1 MEATETVQMKVR
13 QSFVNASK
21 DGNIEKA
28 MGEAMTQQVRDN
40 TPLDKDTQMKLNWS
54 LGKATKEGRV
64 EEAMTE
70 AQKVVES
77 KRAMEA
83 TETVQMKVRQSFVNA
98 SKDGTLEKAMGE
110 AMTQQVRD
118 STPLDKDTQMKL
130 NWSLGK
136 ATKEGR
142 VEEAM
147 TEAQKVVENKRAM
160 EATETVQMK
169 VR

>member
-1 MEATETVQMKVR
+1 MTET
-13 QSFVNASK
+13 
-21 DGNIEKA
+21 
-28 MGEAMTQQVRDN
+28 
-40 TPLDKDTQMKLNWS
+40 
-54 LGKATKEGRV
+54 
-64 EEAMTE
+64 
-70 AQKVVES
+70 QKVVES

-98 SKDGTLEKAMGE
+98 SKDGNIEKVMGE

-118 STPLDKDTQMKL
+118 STPQDKDTQMKL

-160 EATETVQMK
+160 EANETVQMK
-169 VR
+169 VRQSFVNASKDGNIEKVMGEAMTQQVRDSTPLDKDTQMKLNWSLGKATKEADKV